1 MLEVTLTSFEAEE
14 EDAIDLGG
22 PRREFLHL
30 LLGAICKGSKT
41 LTILVCFQEISILI
55 KIWKEKVGGG
65 GGGESVS
72 KAKYF
77 RGKLKAKLKLSKN
90 KNRYGYF
97 LEQTKTV
104 NLHFTPVYYQTS
116 G

>member
-1 MLEVTLTSFEAEE
+1 MPLIWEDQEESFCICFLGLFARVARLSQVQTFLNFSVLPGNIHTHKNLEGES
-14 EDAIDLGG
+14 
-22 PRREFLHL
+22 
-30 LLGAICKGSKT
+30 
-41 LTILVCFQEISILI
+41 
-55 KIWKEKVGGG
+55 W